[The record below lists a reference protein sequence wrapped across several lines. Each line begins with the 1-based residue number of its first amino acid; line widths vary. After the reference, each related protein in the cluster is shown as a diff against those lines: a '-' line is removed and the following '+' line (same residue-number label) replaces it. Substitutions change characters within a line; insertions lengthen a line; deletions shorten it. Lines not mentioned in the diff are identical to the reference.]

1 MYLCYSEFKAKG
13 GTLDEA
19 AFKRLCRRAEY
30 IVNAQAGGMTG
41 ERIKNL
47 AGVPEAVKDCVF
59 ELISHLSENVFDGS
73 AVQSE
78 SQSFDGQSESCTY
91 TRLTKEQAD
100 AERGEIVR
108 TYLSGIYSGGARL
121 LYWGAGLC

>member
-78 SQSFDGQSESCTY
+78 SCTY

-100 AERGEIVR
+100 AERGEIIR
-108 TYLSGIYSGGARL
+108 TYLSGIYSGGVEL
-121 LYWGAGLC
+121 LYKGAGLC